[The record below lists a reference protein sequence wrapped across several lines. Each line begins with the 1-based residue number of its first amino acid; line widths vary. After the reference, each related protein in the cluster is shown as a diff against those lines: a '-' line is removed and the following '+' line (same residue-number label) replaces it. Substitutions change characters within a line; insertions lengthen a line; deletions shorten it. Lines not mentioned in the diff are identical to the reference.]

1 MKNNEHEKP
10 CKHGSQIISN
20 IYTIQYKCLCGELY
34 QNKYRW
40 GHLECPAGKYGNNC
54 LQNCSENCYIAKTCD
69 RKTGVCHKGCA
80 VGWKL
85 PFCNEGTCIFFF
97 KSAST
102 ICSCLRLF
110 ITILF

>member
-10 CKHGSQIISN
+10 YKHGSQIIFN
-20 IYTIQYKCLCGELY
+20 IYTIQYKCLCGKRY

-85 PFCNEGTCIFFF
+85 PFCNEGTCIFL
-97 KSAST
+97 SAST
-102 ICSCLRLF
+102 ICSCFRLF